1 MNKTNSRVMAFL
13 KEYVM
18 YFVLAILVVIFAVA
32 TGGTFLRAQNL
43 VNVINQNVYLIVIGV
58 GITLIMLCGALDLSV
73 GYQIST
79 LATVMGLMARDGYN
93 TFVIILAG
101 VALGVLLSTVNGA
114 IYARLRVFPF
124 IITLATQ
131 YILNG
136 VTYLLSNSKTFREF
150 DSAFTFLG
158 GYKFRLGAFGGLN
171 LPLGILVMIVV
182 VIIGAFILNMTY
194 FGRNIYALGSNP
206 DAVALSGVSVG
217 RMRILVFAAAGVFFA
232 LGTILT
238 IGRTGASSSG
248 TGVGAEFTV
257 MAGAMLGGIKMG
269 GGGGKINNMV
279 VGMLIIGLL
288 NNGMN
293 LMNLNQYFQYVAMGV
308 VLLFAITLDTLQTES
323 VEKRAKTVAVKP
335 PEESAGTGV

>member
-1 MNKTNSRVMAFL
+1 MNKTNNRVMSFL
-13 KEYVM
+13 KTYIM
-18 YFVLAILVVIFAVA
+18 YFVLAILVVIFAVS

-43 VNVINQNVYLIVIGV
+43 INVINQNVYLIVIGV

-79 LATVMGLMARDGYN
+79 LAVIMGLMARDGHG
-93 TFVIILAG
+93 TLLIILTGA
-101 VALGVLLSTVNGA
+101 VLGVVLSTVNGA

-136 VTYLLSNSKTFREF
+136 ITYLLSNSKTFREF
-150 DSAFTFLG
+150 DSGFTFLG
-158 GYKFRLGAFGGLN
+158 GYKFKIPFSGGSLN
-171 LPLGILVMIVV
+171 FPLGIIVMILTVLA
-182 VIIGAFILNMTY
+182 GAFILNKTY

-217 RMRILVFAAAGVFFA
+217 RMRALVFAVAGIFFA

-293 LMNLNQYFQYVAMGV
+293 LMNLNQYFQYVAMGI

-323 VEKRAKTVAVKP
+323 VEKRAKMVVADR
-335 PEESAGTGV
+335 